1 VRREAPA
8 REQSP
13 GVRMHGLRAQPVDR
27 QGLDGQLFAVQG
39 MPSRLASSASL
50 QLLPR
55 RLLAPAGNGRYLAS
69 S

>member
-1 VRREAPA
+1 
-8 REQSP
+8 
-13 GVRMHGLRAQPVDR
+13 MHGLRAQPVDR